1 MTGDERLAD
10 QPIDDIDLEILAQM
24 RRGLEEVDP
33 MPEGMTDRIQFAL
46 VADRPAQPAILAL
59 LEAEVANMVSDA
71 ALAGVRSDDYDRAT
85 TITFASDGF
94 SATISVET
102 GRGGQ
107 LSMHGWTSE
116 PGAEVEVRERART
129 QRTVADEHGR
139 FAFASLQSGLVN
151 LVFRRTGGPPP
162 VITPALEI

>member
-1 MTGDERLAD
+1 MGDVMTGDERLAD

-46 VADRPAQPAILAL
+46 TVAL

-129 QRTVADEHGR
+129 QRTVAD
-139 FAFASLQSGLVN
+139 
-151 LVFRRTGGPPP
+151 
-162 VITPALEI
+162 

>member
-1 MTGDERLAD
+1 MGDVMTGDERLAD

-46 VADRPAQPAILAL
+46 TVAL

>member
-1 MTGDERLAD
+1 
-10 QPIDDIDLEILAQM
+10 
-24 RRGLEEVDP
+24 
-33 MPEGMTDRIQFAL
+33 
-46 VADRPAQPAILAL
+46 
-59 LEAEVANMVSDA
+59 
-71 ALAGVRSDDYDRAT
+71 
-85 TITFASDGF
+85 
-94 SATISVET
+94 
-102 GRGGQ
+102 
-107 LSMHGWTSE
+107 MHGWTSE